1 VKGKI
6 KYLSKV
12 AGVNIYAGKKTN
24 IVYLDP
30 SRLNLATASAKI
42 QGLGG
47 SAIVFSSLPRRSL
60 QTLSAKLCG
69 HQQLQRRKTNH

>member
-12 AGVNIYAGKKTN
+12 AGVNIYVGKKTN

-42 QGLGG
+42 QGLRGQRN
-47 SAIVFSSLPRRSL
+47 SVQFIASPLIADTFTSS
-60 QTLSAKLCG
+60 
-69 HQQLQRRKTNH
+69 

>member
-30 SRLNLATASAKI
+30 SRLNLAIASAKI
-42 QGLGG
+42 QGL
-47 SAIVFSSLPRRSL
+47 RR
-60 QTLSAKLCG
+60 
-69 HQQLQRRKTNH
+69 QRISVQFIASPLIADTFG